1 MEERTSPRRGR
12 QRKAVDDVKAV
23 RQAESS
29 PDIDTGDG
37 QASESRAS
45 AQAEHRGSRPV
56 VDWERLSLAVIAAY
70 AVKPVSTMWYPE
82 ARGDLFELPNGVNV
96 RVLKGD
102 PAWQHSDGSIVAH
115 SEQSSE

>member
-12 QRKAVDDVKAV
+12 QRKAVDDAKAV

-37 QASESRAS
+37 QAGPSGVA
-45 AQAEHRGSRPV
+45 AQAEHAGSRQV

-70 AVKPVSTMWYPE
+70 AVKPVATMWHPD
-82 ARGDLFELPNGVNV
+82 ARSDLFELPNGVNV

-115 SEQSSE
+115 AE